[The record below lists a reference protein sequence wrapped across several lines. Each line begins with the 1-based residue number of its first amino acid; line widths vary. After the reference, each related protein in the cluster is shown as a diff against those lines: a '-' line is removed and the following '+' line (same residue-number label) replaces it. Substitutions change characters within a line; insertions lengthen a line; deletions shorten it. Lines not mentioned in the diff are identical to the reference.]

1 MPTPHDTNLVETKQ
15 VLRRTDVWTFAA
27 AAALAVFYFATSL
40 YIASHRLFWFDEIF
54 TVRVAW
60 LPHWTTIWTALAH
73 AVDAQPPF
81 YDMVVR
87 LFGGL
92 FGHGEV
98 AARLPSAL
106 AIAAGLLL
114 TFDCSR
120 RLTDGFHGLIALSV
134 LTCSFLPY
142 YGYEARPYAL
152 AFMFSALAFW
162 IWCTQNDSKWSA
174 VFFGAA
180 LCLAVM
186 MHYYAVLNVVPY
198 VVWEI
203 STWRPRWRPSPKLIA
218 GLLGVALPAA
228 LLSPLATA
236 ATRQFSRGF
245 WSFPSVYGLRAVF
258 SELFPDSLLLLVL
271 IVIWVGLTRHAGTK
285 TSVEEMQPAE
295 SLGWFF
301 LCIPLAGFVVAE
313 LKTNAFVARYFIGAL
328 PGVAVAFS
336 CWSWRHFH
344 KTYRISAGIFLLL
357 VAWGAAQQWKAIRH
371 PESIDPTG
379 ERFQQK
385 AINYLRLEGA
395 LHSDGKPFSVFS
407 EPLIFLTAQYYSKD
421 QCILLMPSS
430 FAAARHA
437 SFRALQSLSNYYPM
451 QFAPPFELGEHA
463 HETALI
469 QPTREVLDTLKKAD
483 FSLEVRFSEPPEV
496 VYLK

>member
-1 MPTPHDTNLVETKQ
+1 MHVLQDTGLIETKQ
-15 VLRRTDVWTFAA
+15 VLRRTGAWSFV
-27 AAALAVFYFATSL
+27 AALALATFYLATSL
-40 YIASHRLFWFDEIF
+40 YIAAHRLFWFDEIF
-54 TVRVAW
+54 TVRIAW

-81 YDMVVR
+81 YYMVVR
-87 LFGGL
+87 LFG
-92 FGHGEV
+92 HSEV
-98 AARLPSAL
+98 GARLPSAL
-106 AIAAGLLL
+106 AMAGGLLL

-120 RLTDGFHGLIALSV
+120 RLTDGLHGLLALAV
-134 LTCSFLPY
+134 LSCSFLPY

-152 AFMFSALAFW
+152 SFMFSALAFW
-162 IWCTQNDSKWSA
+162 IWCTQNGRKWSA

-198 VVWEI
+198 AVWEI
-203 STWRPRWRPSPKLIA
+203 SAWRPRWRPSPKLIA
-218 GLLGVALPAA
+218 GLVGVALPAA

-236 ATRQFSRGF
+236 AARRLSGGF
-245 WSFPSVYGLRAVF
+245 WAFPSVYGMRAVF
-258 SELFPDSLLLLVL
+258 SELFPDSLFLLVL
-271 IVIWVGLTRHAGTK
+271 IVIWVSLTRHAGTK
-285 TSVEEMQPAE
+285 TTVEEMQPAE
-295 SLGWFF
+295 SLGWLF
-301 LCIPLAGFVVAE
+301 LCIPLAGWVVAE
-313 LKTNAFVARYFIGAL
+313 LKTNAFVPRYFIGVL

-344 KTYRISAGIFLLL
+344 NTYRISAGIFLLL
-357 VAWGAAQQWKAIRH
+357 VTWGTAHQGNAVRH

-395 LHSDGKPFSVFS
+395 LHSDGKRFSVFS
-407 EPLIFLTAQYYSKD
+407 EPVIFLTAKYYSKN

-430 FAAARHA
+430 STAVRHV
-437 SFRALQSLSNYYPM
+437 SLRGVESLSNYYPM

-469 QPTREVLDTLKKAD
+469 QPSREVLDTLKKAG
-483 FSLEVRFSEPPEV
+483 FNLEVRFSEPLEV
-496 VYLK
+496 VYRR